1 MQSPVA
7 KDMRESINSV
17 MSRIN
22 ASAASIK
29 LKQRQESHVA
39 LNSTG
44 RKVPKIVL
52 KNPTRLLY
60 AKQDD

>member
-1 MQSPVA
+1 
-7 KDMRESINSV
+7 MRESINSV

-29 LKQRQESHVA
+29 LKQRQESQVA

-44 RKVPKIVL
+44 RKAPKIVL